1 MSKKSQSLIL
11 CATSIFC
18 ACFVAMLFPPYV
30 SDVRNLYEHLTFT
43 GIDCRLTARNALA
56 FAAASFL
63 LLAIVICAFLAYKQS
78 VRLVTR

>member
-11 CATSIFC
+11 GATSIFC
-18 ACFVAMLFPPYV
+18 ACVVAMLFHSYV

-43 GIDCRLTARNALA
+43 GIDLLLTAWNALA

-63 LLAIVICAFLAYKQS
+63 LLAIVICVVLAYKQA
-78 VRLVTR
+78 VRQLTR

>member
-11 CATSIFC
+11 GATSIFC
-18 ACFVAMLFPPYV
+18 ACVVAMLFPYYV

-43 GIDCRLTARNALA
+43 GIDWLLTAWNALA

-63 LLAIVICAFLAYKQS
+63 LLSIVICAVLAYKQA
-78 VRLVTR
+78 VRQLTR

>member
-18 ACFVAMLFPPYV
+18 ACVVAMLFPSYV
-30 SDVRNLYEHLTFT
+30 SDVRNLHEHMTFT
-43 GIDCRLTARNALA
+43 GIDWRMTARKALA

-63 LLAIVICAFLAYKQS
+63 LLAIVICAVLAYKQS
-78 VRLVTR
+78 VRQLTR

>member
-18 ACFVAMLFPPYV
+18 ACVVAMLFPPYV

-43 GIDCRLTARNALA
+43 GIYWRLTAWNSLA
-56 FAAASFL
+56 FAAASL
-63 LLAIVICAFLAYKQS
+63 LLFAIVICAFLAYKQA
-78 VRLVTR
+78 VRQLTR

>member
-11 CATSIFC
+11 GATSVFC
-18 ACFVAMLFPPYV
+18 AFVVAMLFPPYV

-43 GIDCRLTARNALA
+43 GIDWRMTAWNALA

-63 LLAIVICAFLAYKQS
+63 LLTIVICAVLAYKQA
-78 VRLVTR
+78 VRQLTR